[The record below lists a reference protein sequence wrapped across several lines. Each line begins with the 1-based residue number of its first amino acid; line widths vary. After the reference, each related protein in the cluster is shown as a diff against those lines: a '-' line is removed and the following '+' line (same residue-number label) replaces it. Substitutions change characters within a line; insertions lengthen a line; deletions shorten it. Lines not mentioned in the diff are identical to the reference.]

1 MARRQGGRKTA
12 ARPSQGDAPRQA
24 ASPPG
29 EAMSRPPGPRPG
41 LYPISTGSAELVA
54 DGDSPDGWLL
64 KINGVQSSHIV
75 LSDPLRLDF
84 EYMRWITALIE
95 DRFAPAP
102 TARLRVL
109 HQGGGGCS
117 MPRYLAARY
126 PDARQVVVELDAK
139 LADYVRAWFDLPR
152 APFVRIRVGEARAVT
167 ESLTPQTRDIVIRDV
182 FSGSFT
188 PDPLTTVEFTQA
200 SARLLDAGGLYVAN
214 VGSAPD
220 HVSARIEAAAIAEV
234 FRHTAI
240 VSDPAMLKGRR
251 YGNIIIAGS
260 ATPIPASPALRRRL
274 LGGALPAQVWEDAEV
289 RAWIGDAPPR
299 RDPRQGATRG
309 PESEDRPAS
318 PPVP

>member
-1 MARRQGGRKTA
+1 MARRQGGRKA
-12 ARPSQGDAPRQA
+12 AGARPGQ
-24 ASPPG
+24 G
-29 EAMSRPPGPRPG
+29 EAPTQGTARHPAATGPRPG
-41 LYPISTGSAELVA
+41 RYPISTGSAELVA

-75 LSDPLRLDF
+75 LGDPLRLDF

-95 DRFAPAP
+95 DRFDP
-102 TARLRVL
+102 TPGTRLRVL

-126 PDARQVVVELDAK
+126 PEARQVVVELDAK
-139 LADYVRAWFDLPR
+139 LADYVREWFDLPR

-167 ESLTPQTRDIVIRDV
+167 ESLTPQTRDVVIRDV
-182 FSGSFT
+182 FAGPRT
-188 PDPLTTVEFTQA
+188 PDPLTTVESTQA

-220 HVSARIEAAAIAEV
+220 HVSARIEAAAIAAI
-234 FRHTAI
+234 FPHTAVI
-240 VSDPAMLKGRR
+240 ADPAMLKGRR
-251 YGNIIIAGS
+251 YGNIIVAGS

-274 LGGALPAQVWEDAEV
+274 LGGAMPAQMWEDSEV

-299 RDPRQGATRG
+299 TDPRQ
-309 PESEDRPAS
+309 ESPPPDEPEDRPEP